1 MIMIKHSIAF
11 FFLVCLVHAKLNKKT
26 LVLYDNLDIRTTHS
40 MFFKSLNDRGY
51 DLTFKSADD
60 AGLELIRYGV
70 HVYDNLIVFS
80 PSVEDFGGAIKV
92 STITDFIDGGGNV
105 LVAAD
110 SSIGDPIRELS
121 TECGVEFDEERTA
134 VIDHHN
140 FDVSDFGSHTK
151 LAVDSSNLVKADA
164 IVENTGAPILFK
176 GVGMVLD
183 PENPLTIP
191 ILRGSSTSYSF
202 FPDDAVDEY
211 PHGVGRNLMLITG
224 LQARNN
230 ARVVFSGSL
239 LMFSDDYLT
248 SGVQRDADG
257 AQSYEKSGNQAL
269 VDSLAKWVFQEK
281 GVLRAGEVTHHKI
294 GETSPPEA
302 YTITDDVHYSI
313 VIQELQEDGT
323 WTPYNSDD
331 VQMEF
336 VRIDPFVRTPLALSG
351 DAFSVDFK
359 LPDVYGVFQF
369 KVNYRKLGYTFLN
382 SATQVS
388 VRPLEHTQYERFILS
403 AYPYYASAF
412 SMMLGVFV
420 FSLFFL
426 YHKAETKSK
435 EE

>member
-1 MIMIKHSIAF
+1 MNKYSILFVLFIAH
-11 FFLVCLVHAKLNKKT
+11 LSCAKLNKKT
-26 LVLYDNLDIRTTHS
+26 LVLYDNLDIKTSHS
-40 MFFKSLNDRGY
+40 IFFKSLSDRGF

-60 AGLELIRYGV
+60 ASLELIRYGV
-70 HVYDNLIVFS
+70 HVYDNLVIFS

-134 VIDHHN
+134 VIDHHS

-164 IVENTGAPILFK
+164 IVDNVGAPILFK

-202 FPDDAVDEY
+202 FPEDPIDEY
-211 PHGVGRNLMLITG
+211 PHGVGSNLMLITG

-248 SGVQRDADG
+248 SGVQKDADN
-257 AQSYEKSGNQAL
+257 AQRFEKSGNQAL
-269 VDSLAKWVFQEK
+269 VDSLSKWVFQEK
-281 GVLRAGEVTHHKI
+281 GVLRTGAVTHHKV

-313 VIQELQEDGT
+313 VVEELQEDGT
-323 WTPYNSDD
+323 WAPYSSDD

-336 VRIDPFVRTPLALSG
+336 VRIDPFVRTPLALTEG
-351 DAFSVDFK
+351 AFSVDFK

-426 YHKAETKSK
+426 YHKTDTKSK

>member
-1 MIMIKHSIAF
+1 
-11 FFLVCLVHAKLNKKT
+11 
-26 LVLYDNLDIRTTHS
+26 
-40 MFFKSLNDRGY
+40 
-51 DLTFKSADD
+51 
-60 AGLELIRYGV
+60 
-70 HVYDNLIVFS
+70 
-80 PSVEDFGGAIKV
+80 
-92 STITDFIDGGGNV
+92 
-105 LVAAD
+105 
-110 SSIGDPIRELS
+110 
-121 TECGVEFDEERTA
+121 

-151 LAVDSSNLVKADA
+151 LAVDATNLVKADA
-164 IVENTGAPILFK
+164 IVDNTGAPILFK
-176 GVGMVLD
+176 GVGMVMD

-202 FPDDAVDEY
+202 FPEDPIDEY
-211 PHGVGRNLMLITG
+211 PHGVGSNLMLVTG

-248 SGVQRDADG
+248 SAVQKDADN
-257 AQSYEKSGNQAL
+257 SEKFEQSGNQAL

-281 GVLRAGEVTHHKI
+281 GVLRTGTVTHHKV

-313 VIQELQEDGT
+313 VVEELLEDGT
-323 WTPYNSDD
+323 WAPYKSDD

-336 VRIDPFVRTPLALSG
+336 VRIDPFVRTPLALNG
-351 DAFSVDFK
+351 GAFSVDFK

-426 YHKAETKSK
+426 YHKTETKSK